1 MQIGLNNSIF
11 ETFKQTVTQ
20 NGFSGYSFLLIIITC
35 LSNKGFYFGL
45 GSTLMRDIPFSCVQ
59 FTVYEYLR
67 KISLEKNNG
76 SPLTIAQIAINGLF
90 SSALGI

>member
-1 MQIGLNNSIF
+1 
-11 ETFKQTVTQ
+11 
-20 NGFSGYSFLLIIITC
+20 
-35 LSNKGFYFGL
+35 
-45 GSTLMRDIPFSCVQ
+45 MRDIPFSCVQ